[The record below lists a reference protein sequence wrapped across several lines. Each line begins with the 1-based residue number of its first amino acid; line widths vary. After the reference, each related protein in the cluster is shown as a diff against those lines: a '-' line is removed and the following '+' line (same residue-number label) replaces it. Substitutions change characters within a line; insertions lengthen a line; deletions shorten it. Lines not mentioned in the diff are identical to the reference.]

1 MSGCWESPGYIIPGT
16 FLVLIEVLIVER
28 LPYGPSHIL
37 LSKPSRLITS
47 IRNKELGLSK
57 KSHVHLYLTQPYIH
71 PLEKVLCRCSA

>member
-1 MSGCWESPGYIIPGT
+1 MVPGTALDTSSPGT

-28 LPYGPSHIL
+28 LPYGPTHIL

-47 IRNKELGLSK
+47 TRNQELGLSE
-57 KSHVHLYLTQPYIH
+57 KSHVHLYLAKTYTH